1 MANKTPTVYTNARL
15 KEYPTKYVMQVA
27 NKAIFPYAPGAALP
41 RPYAV
46 PPPGEAKDPEKAK
59 EESQRRAKAR
69 VRDIALCNC
78 FEYFFTFTI
87 SPHLL
92 NRYDPKTI
100 YQKVRNFLANAVKR
114 KGFAYVLVP
123 EYHKLKKG
131 ETSPGIH
138 MHGLCKL
145 GKVRIERATSKKGL
159 PLFDRHNRPIYN
171 MLDWKWGF
179 STCVPI
185 DQQYERTVNY
195 ITKYITKNTSKI
207 FGKWYL
213 ASRNVIKFPTT
224 IPLDPVLYDEHRD
237 IEKIS
242 QHIQIENEIC
252 KGLKLITEEYPV
264 INNTN

>member
-1 MANKTPTVYTNARL
+1 
-15 KEYPTKYVMQVA
+15 
-27 NKAIFPYAPGAALP
+27 
-41 RPYAV
+41 
-46 PPPGEAKDPEKAK
+46 
-59 EESQRRAKAR
+59 
-69 VRDIALCNC
+69 
-78 FEYFFTFTI
+78 
-87 SPHLL
+87 
-92 NRYDPKTI
+92 
-100 YQKVRNFLANAVKR
+100 
-114 KGFAYVLVP
+114 
-123 EYHKLKKG
+123 
-131 ETSPGIH
+131 
-138 MHGLCKL
+138 
-145 GKVRIERATSKKGL
+145 
-159 PLFDRHNRPIYN
+159 